1 MPQRQVSG
9 HKLGFW
15 GRVRDAG
22 LPFANSRYREASIRS
37 PNGEVVIGGASLS
50 RCTSGEIGISKEVW
64 LQRAQFVTDPSNHS
78 EMLRRVNVT
87 HKSMKLAV
95 TLGRPFGDK
104 SRQMTNGTQ
113 QVETTQSSRVEDLHQ
128 DLGGNRLKTTSIR
141 GRRGRP
147 PRFLRILSWRSMTI
161 TVFGILKLRSD

>member
-9 HKLGFW
+9 HKLGLR

-37 PNGEVVIGGASLS
+37 PNGEVVTGGASLS

-78 EMLRRVNVT
+78 EMLRRVNIT

-104 SRQMTNGTQ
+104 SRQMTNSTQ
-113 QVETTQSSRVEDLHQ
+113 QVETTQSGRVEDLHQ

>member
-1 MPQRQVSG
+1 MPQKQVSG
-9 HKLGFW
+9 HKLGLW
-15 GRVRDAG
+15 GRVRDTG
-22 LPFANSRYREASIRS
+22 LPFADSRYREASIRS
-37 PNGEVVIGGASLS
+37 PNGEVVTGGASLC

-78 EMLRRVNVT
+78 EMLRRVNIT

-113 QVETTQSSRVEDLHQ
+113 QVETTVGPRRGSSSRPWRQSAEDDQHQ
-128 DLGGNRLKTTSIR
+128 GQKGASPQVPENPELA
-141 GRRGRP
+141 
-147 PRFLRILSWRSMTI
+147 
-161 TVFGILKLRSD
+161 